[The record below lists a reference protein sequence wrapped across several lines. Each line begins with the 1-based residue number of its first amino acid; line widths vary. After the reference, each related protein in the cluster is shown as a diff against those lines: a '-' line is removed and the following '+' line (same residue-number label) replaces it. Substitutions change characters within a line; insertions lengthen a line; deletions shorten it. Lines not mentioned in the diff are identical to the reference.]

1 MEDKTE
7 QEAEPELF
15 EKGIDLR
22 LATAAVAAWAGVL
35 LGLGFGLRSLLPTVS
50 FALITAICALAASAL
65 IALLARA
72 WSGVAKARPL
82 SWVLTVVIALS
93 AVVGQS
99 AGTRFVEDPATTAAK
114 EGSFVTLTLRV
125 SSHPAAPDTPFGQDT
140 RVFKAS
146 ATSLQVGDAWVPA
159 SADLWVSLAGFT
171 PQTTNVPVPGAIL
184 QVTGAL
190 KQEEWLTPPYAGS
203 LKAASFKQTRLAP
216 PWQVASSKL
225 RTQLR
230 EAVEPAGINAP
241 LIRGMAIGDDAGLPK
256 RTKDAMLTSS
266 LTHLTAVSGTHI
278 GVTLALVVWATRGR
292 PRVQAAL
299 AASFLVVI
307 VILVGPAP
315 SVIRASLT
323 SALAVW
329 ATLRRRPFQPL
340 ALLGAVALGVLL
352 VSPWLARSLG
362 FALSS
367 AATAGIVLFARPLT
381 TWLTDRLP
389 KEGRARKLLAPVMAA
404 VAVALT
410 AQISTL
416 FILPF
421 ANPWLPTW
429 GVVANLLVAPIVPL
443 LTLLSVGVAATCWW
457 APPLAAVLV
466 KLATPL
472 ANWVAGVAL
481 WVSDLPFARLPWPQ
495 GPTGAALAIALT
507 AAGLLVAHWLSDLRR
522 GR

>member
-1 MEDKTE
+1 MDNKTKR
-7 QEAEPELF
+7 EAEPKLF

-22 LATAAVAAWAGVL
+22 LAAAAVSAWAGVL
-35 LGLGFGLRSLLPTVS
+35 LGLGLGADTLLSTAS
-50 FALITAICALAASAL
+50 FALITAACGLAFLALTTLATRVWLGTAQAL
-65 IALLARA
+65 
-72 WSGVAKARPL
+72 PL
-82 SWVLTVVIALS
+82 SWALVSVVAL
-93 AVVGQS
+93 ATVVGQT
-99 AGTRFVEDPATTAAK
+99 AATRFGEDPVTVAAK
-114 EGSFVTLTLRV
+114 QGSFAILTLRV

-146 ATSLQVGDAWVPA
+146 ATSIQVGETWVPA
-159 SADLWVSLAGFT
+159 SADLWVSLTGFT

-184 QVTGAL
+184 QVAGAL
-190 KQEEWLTPPYAGS
+190 KQEEWLAPPYAGS
-203 LKAASFKQTRLAP
+203 FKAASFKEVRSAP

-225 RTQLR
+225 RTQLQG
-230 EAVEPAGINAP
+230 AVEPAGINAP
-241 LIRGMAIGDDAGLPK
+241 LIRGMAIGDDAGLAK
-256 RTKDAMLTSS
+256 RVKDAMLTSS

-278 GVTLALVVWATRGR
+278 GVTLAVVVWATRGR
-292 PRVQAAL
+292 PRLQAAL
-299 AASFLVVI
+299 AAGFLAVI
-307 VILVGPAP
+307 VTLVGPAP

-329 ATLRRRPFQPL
+329 ATLRRRPFQPF

-381 TWLTDRLP
+381 TWLTGKLP
-389 KEGRARKLLAPVMAA
+389 REGRARKLLAPVMAA

-421 ANPWLPTW
+421 ASPWLPTW